1 MSTWKATRFLQ
12 LPLERTEYA
21 GNIYWVYGVV
31 LDERVSFDAS
41 GAIARLKAKR
51 IDSRHFFGLCTSN
64 PSCGKEDR
72 LRMSIAP
79 HAERIARRG
88 LYLPSGVGLTQEEA
102 EASAQALRE
111 CLV

>member
-1 MSTWKATRFLQ
+1 
-12 LPLERTEYA
+12 
-21 GNIYWVYGVV
+21 V
-31 LDERVSFDAS
+31 LDERVSFDAC

-79 HAERIARRG
+79 T
-88 LYLPSGVGLTQEEA
+88 PSGSPVEA
-102 EASAQALRE
+102 FTCQAALG
-111 CLV
+111 